1 MKALQILQRENP
13 ADQAKMEHFVKASL
27 VYQLGALFKNQQQI
41 IKDQLEIK
49 RAIALQNQG
58 SQTTRKEADLR
69 AAVRPIIRHRLILS
83 RYDDAFWSN
92 TGKVFADVKLELND
106 DFNELEGAVRVV
118 GKVRTEE
125 KAKQKD
131 RLLRAQDFLERP
143 LIAFAN
149 CVRCNV
155 GNPQTHYVQDGP
167 DLWEAAAR
175 WVSILLQPCINN
187 RTNGTL

>member
-1 MKALQILQRENP
+1 M
-13 ADQAKMEHFVKASL
+13 
-27 VYQLGALFKNQQQI
+27 
-41 IKDQLEIK
+41 
-49 RAIALQNQG
+49 
-58 SQTTRKEADLR
+58 
-69 AAVRPIIRHRLILS
+69 
-83 RYDDAFWSN
+83 
-92 TGKVFADVKLELND
+92 KLELND

-131 RLLRAQDFLERP
+131 RLLRAQDLLERP
-143 LIAFAN
+143 LSAFAN
-149 CVRCNV
+149 CVRCDV
-155 GNPQTHYVQDGP
+155 GNPQTQYVQDGP

>member
-1 MKALQILQRENP
+1 VQ
-13 ADQAKMEHFVKASL
+13 
-27 VYQLGALFKNQQQI
+27 
-41 IKDQLEIK
+41 
-49 RAIALQNQG
+49 
-58 SQTTRKEADLR
+58 
-69 AAVRPIIRHRLILS
+69 
-83 RYDDAFWSN
+83 
-92 TGKVFADVKLELND
+92 LELND

-131 RLLRAQDFLERP
+131 RLLRAQDLLERP

-149 CVRCNV
+149 CVRCDV

-175 WVSILLQPCINN
+175 WVSILLQPSINN
-187 RTNGTL
+187 RTNGTLEMGADQYGRAP